1 MVAIESTETL
11 YLALGFVVPGLVIF
25 YVRSMFITGRRPTHS
40 ENVLTYLVLSAV
52 YYALT
57 IHFIEKILAVEEPWT
72 ARAAIWVVLTI
83 VGPALLGL
91 LLGMSTQ
98 RQYAK
103 RIADRLNLTLV
114 HVIPAAWDWRFSS
127 LPRGGLFVMVTLK
140 GDQTV
145 AGFFGRNSFASSDTG
160 GTRHLHR
167 GGVRRSGNWRVD
179 ASFSSSRHLHSCL
192 RDTIY
197 RVLGAQVGEYR

>member
-160 GTRHLHR
+160 ERDIYIEEEYDVAETGEWMP
-167 GGVRRSGNWRVD
+167 RS
-179 ASFSSSRHLHSCL
+179 
-192 RDTIY
+192 
-197 RVLGAQVGEYR
+197 AQVGIFIPASEIRYIEFWERR